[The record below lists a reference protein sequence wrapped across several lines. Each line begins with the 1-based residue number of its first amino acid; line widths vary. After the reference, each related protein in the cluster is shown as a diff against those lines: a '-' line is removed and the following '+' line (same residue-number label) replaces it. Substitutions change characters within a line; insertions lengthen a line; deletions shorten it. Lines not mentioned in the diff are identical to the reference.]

1 MVAVLGDSFSLSIHA
16 TSRSPACCIFVIAL
30 CRLPSLSAAFGR
42 GGGGGLLILTWIS
55 HSPSGLFIL
64 NSSVSLRTSV
74 SSLPSPPR
82 TFHTVARRILP
93 KKIIVTLLAYVCL
106 GAYHLPGLFPSAS
119 LVLTHLI
126 PKSVLYYPLL
136 QVRKQRPRELQLS
149 CPRSQNQQVCLQSL
163 HSQPL
168 NVITTKTT
176 F

>member
-1 MVAVLGDSFSLSIHA
+1 M
-16 TSRSPACCIFVIAL
+16 
-30 CRLPSLSAAFGR
+30 
-42 GGGGGLLILTWIS
+42 LLILTWIS

-64 NSSVSLRTSV
+64 KSSVSLRTGV

-82 TFHTVARRILP
+82 TFHTVARKILP
-93 KKIIVTLLAYVCL
+93 KKMIVTLLAYVCL

-136 QVRKQRPRELQLS
+136 QVRKQRPRELQLR
-149 CPRSQNQQVCLQSL
+149 CPRSQDQQVCLQSL

-168 NVITTKTT
+168 TSSQQKPHFELSRN
-176 F
+176 